1 MKRLFCFAIAIIFS
15 FITIFSA
22 AAFDST
28 PLTDDDRNA
37 IINDAFYK
45 NVYETSGKQD
55 VMSFED
61 YKANYKLSDDTLFL
75 FYGRYGADNLPL
87 VFISDLKIF
96 GSCVYNIGNYRVE
109 TGWYASGPECDNHSR
124 GFFLYRNGALMPLI
138 DAHESGL
145 MTDGDLGELCR
156 SEFASQDSRI
166 SISFDGDDTSDV
178 SDAVSQQAAAD
189 SDVPAVTDVSDFE
202 ADDTLADGTVLSN
215 SSDAESD
222 TDFDYDKNADTVGF
236 DVSSDTALTGVKA
249 DATPGGGHD
258 DKSYALIIAVIAVAV
273 VLLAACVTIFAL
285 KKKHTNSVESRA
297 ENAGDTGADIKSGS
311 DAEK

>member
-1 MKRLFCFAIAIIFS
+1 MKKILALIITILFS
-15 FITIFSA
+15 FTTAFSA

-28 PLTDDDRNA
+28 PLTADEKNA
-37 IINDAFYK
+37 IINDAFYRVAYDRYSDK
-45 NVYETSGKQD
+45 DKV
-55 VMSFED
+55 SFDE
-61 YKANYKLSDDTLFL
+61 YKERNKLSDEALFL
-75 FYGRYGADNLPL
+75 FYGRYGADNSPL

-96 GSCVYNIGNYRVE
+96 GSAVYNIGDYQVKSDY
-109 TGWYASGPECDNHSR
+109 YASGPECNNTR
-124 GFFLYRNGALMPLI
+124 GFFLYRGEALMPLA
-138 DAHESGL
+138 DAYESGL

-156 SEFASQDSRI
+156 SEFAAQDSRI
-166 SISFDGDDTSDV
+166 SLSIAGDDTSGATETVSMQAYAENSVASAVADV
-178 SDAVSQQAAAD
+178 S
-189 SDVPAVTDVSDFE
+189 E
-202 ADDTLADGTVLSN
+202 LDTLDSTDDESVLSN

-236 DVSSDTALTGVKA
+236 DVSSDTALTGVKT